1 MRPEEKIFLAQ
12 KLIVVPRVDLCQR
25 VVPVAIIL
33 VHCVYVPS

>member
-1 MRPEEKIFLAQ
+1 MCPEEKIFLA
-12 KLIVVPRVDLCQR
+12 LTLNVVPRVDLCRR